1 MTTDWREWHT
11 PYADPTSSLSR
22 RLAVVQESLAAALY
36 RAPGGRVRLVS
47 ACAGQGHDVIGV
59 LPTHPRAADVD
70 ALLVEYD
77 AGNAAAARQAAA
89 DAGLDRVEVVTG
101 DAGVTDAYAGA
112 VPADVVLMCGVFG
125 NVPDGDVERTARAL
139 PSLCAPGATVIWT
152 RHRGAPDPH
161 AGDPRLA
168 GRVGLHRARLRGSGG
183 RAVLGRDARADGRV
197 GAVRPGG
204 PAVRVRPD
212 VRRRHLTSQPP
223 GRQRCPTA

>member
-152 RHRGAPDPH
+152 RHRGAPDLTP
-161 AGDPRLA
+161 AIRGWLA
-168 GRVGLHRARLRGSGG
+168 GSGFTEHAFVAPADVLFSVGTHVLTGESAPFVPGVRLFAFDRTFAGG
-183 RAVLGRDARADGRV
+183 
-197 GAVRPGG
+197 
-204 PAVRVRPD
+204 
-212 VRRRHLTSQPP
+212 T
-223 GRQRCPTA
+223 